1 MERVTLKEYE
11 AAKEAVLYGKE
22 YKETS
27 NMENNVIHKQYVCKD
42 GSGTFYERTEDGVTE
57 FWSTEHGKSRIY
69 VDNLNHT
76 NEREANRMG
85 ELESIRFETQGKILE
100 LLADIQRTS
109 APIELSI
116 GWVSSNNVVQQGIVI
131 KNAPP
136 VVTQKLIEQG
146 YSLDITVAGVRV
158 YKI

>member
-1 MERVTLKEYE
+1 
-11 AAKEAVLYGKE
+11 
-22 YKETS
+22 
-27 NMENNVIHKQYVCKD
+27 
-42 GSGTFYERTEDGVTE
+42 
-57 FWSTEHGKSRIY
+57 
-69 VDNLNHT
+69 
-76 NEREANRMG
+76 MG

-116 GWVSSNNVVQQGIVI
+116 GWVSSNNVVQKGIVI
-131 KNAPP
+131 RNAPP

-146 YSLDITVAGVRV
+146 YSLDITAAGVRV

>member
-1 MERVTLKEYE
+1 
-11 AAKEAVLYGKE
+11 
-22 YKETS
+22 
-27 NMENNVIHKQYVCKD
+27 
-42 GSGTFYERTEDGVTE
+42 
-57 FWSTEHGKSRIY
+57 
-69 VDNLNHT
+69 
-76 NEREANRMG
+76 MG

-116 GWVSSNNVVQQGIVI
+116 GWVNSNNTVQQGIVI

-136 VVTQKLIEQG
+136 VVTQKLVEAG
-146 YSLDITVAGVRV
+146 YQLDITQQGVRV

>member
-11 AAKEAVLYGKE
+11 AAKAAVLHGKE

-100 LLADIQRTS
+100 LLADIQRAS

-146 YSLDITVAGVRV
+146 YSLDITAAGVRV